1 MHLKDSNI
9 MRHTTNLFASQVFC
23 DPFVF
28 MALQIAFP
36 VNSLFL
42 ERSAL
47 PPGCALCVRNPVFRF
62 LPGSM
67 FSAACGLFC
76 ALGARF
82 AHACLCFQPV
92 TDSFAKYPGGGGGQ
106 RGRGRNGG
114 RAVSGRGRMRKRGP
128 SGGGTLRSELPQQG
142 QRPSSQNARVAS
154 ARSQWPL
161 ASHCGLMHWTVKP
174 GRNCISFSPQRP
186 ARFCAAGRV
195 ARDPNSLTD
204 GCWRGFWRSRALLSR
219 EKTTICWGTVAGV
232 RWHIRCLWRRE
243 KQNATVRSR

>member
-1 MHLKDSNI
+1 MHN
-9 MRHTTNLFASQVFC
+9 TTNSSPASVLSPLCFHGLTNC
-23 DPFVF
+23 FSRKPFVF
-28 MALQIAFP
+28 RKICVATPGVPYVFAIQSSVTPGFNVFQQLADSFALFA
-36 VNSLFL
+36 LFL
-42 ERSAL
+42 HTRAF
-47 PPGCALCVRNPVFRF
+47 VFSR
-62 LPGSM
+62 L
-67 FSAACGLFC
+67 
-76 ALGARF
+76 
-82 AHACLCFQPV
+82 

-204 GCWRGFWRSRALLSR
+204 GCWRGFWRFRVLLSR

-232 RWHIRCLWRRE
+232 RWQIRCP
-243 KQNATVRSR
+243 

>member
-1 MHLKDSNI
+1 M
-9 MRHTTNLFASQVFC
+9 
-23 DPFVF
+23 PFVF
-28 MALQIAFP
+28 KMICVAPRGGPLAPLGQELSIC
-36 VNSLFL
+36 VQLFSFRVFSNL
-42 ERSAL
+42 RTLLRSSRSFCTRVPL
-47 PPGCALCVRNPVFRF
+47 
-62 LPGSM
+62 
-67 FSAACGLFC
+67 FSAGYRLFC
-76 ALGARF
+76 
-82 AHACLCFQPV
+82 
-92 TDSFAKYPGGGGGQ
+92 KIPGGWGGQ

-114 RAVSGRGRMRKRGP
+114 RAVSGRGRMRNRGP
-128 SGGGTLRSELPQQG
+128 SGGGTLRSESPQQG

-219 EKTTICWGTVAGV
+219 EKTTIYWGTVAGV